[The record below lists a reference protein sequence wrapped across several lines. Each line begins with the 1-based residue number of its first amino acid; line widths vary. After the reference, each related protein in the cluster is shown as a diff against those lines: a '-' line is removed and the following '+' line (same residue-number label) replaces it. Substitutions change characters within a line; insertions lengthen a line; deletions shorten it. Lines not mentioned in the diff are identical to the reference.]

1 MDRLAVLLLGVLAA
15 APPSAPIPSAATVAA
30 DAHAVP
36 AIAAA
41 PAAPMAGLSN
51 LLLPVQGVLPVQ
63 LVDTYT
69 QSRGA
74 GRSHDAIDIMAARGT
89 PVFAVADGR
98 VVKLFLSKPGGMTIY
113 EFDPEEKI
121 AYYYAHLDGY
131 APGLVAG
138 KSIKRG
144 EVIGYVG
151 STGNASPDAPH
162 LHFAIFLLGP
172 EKRWWQGTAINPFA
186 LLGGV
191 SH

>member
-1 MDRLAVLLLGVLAA
+1 MRIASVLLGLLVLPSTL
-15 APPSAPIPSAATVAA
+15 APPATVATSVPVAASAAT
-30 DAHAVP
+30 
-36 AIAAA
+36 
-41 PAAPMAGLSN
+41 PMPGLSQ
-51 LLLPVQGVLPVQ
+51 LLLPVRGVKPTQ

-74 GRSHDAIDIMAARGT
+74 GRSHDAIDIMAPRGT

-98 VVKLFLSKPGGMTIY
+98 VVKLFLSKPGGLTIY
-113 EFDPEEKI
+113 EFDPEEKV

-131 APGLVAG
+131 AGGLVEG
-138 KSIKRG
+138 KQVRRG

-151 STGNASPDAPH
+151 STGNASPDGPH

-191 SH
+191 TH

>member
-1 MDRLAVLLLGVLAA
+1 MSRVLALLLGVLAA
-15 APPSAPIPSAATVAA
+15 NPTSAPSAPVIDPPVATVVPDAPSAE
-30 DAHAVP
+30 
-36 AIAAA
+36 
-41 PAAPMAGLSN
+41 PMAGLSH
-51 LLLPVQGVLPVQ
+51 LLLPVQGVQPGQ

-98 VVKLFLSKPGGMTIY
+98 VAKLFTSKPGGLTIY
-113 EFDPEEKI
+113 EFDGEEKV

-131 APGLVAG
+131 APGLVQG
-138 KSIKRG
+138 KALKRG
-144 EVIGYVG
+144 DVIGYVG

-186 LLGGV
+186 LIGGV

>member
-1 MDRLAVLLLGVLAA
+1 MLGLLVLPSVIAPPAPAPVA
-15 APPSAPIPSAATVAA
+15 APASAA
-30 DAHAVP
+30 VP
-36 AIAAA
+36 MNAP
-41 PAAPMAGLSN
+41 PAAPMAGLSH
-51 LLLPVQGVLPVQ
+51 LLLPVQGVTPAQ

-89 PVFAVADGR
+89 PVVAVADGR

-113 EFDPEEKI
+113 EFDPEEKV
-121 AYYYAHLDGY
+121 AYYYAHLNAY
-131 APGLVAG
+131 APGMVEG
-138 KSIKRG
+138 KQVKRG